1 MLLLLIE
8 TVLASNPWGTVVAP
22 PGVSTY
28 GSLGSGGLGD
38 FIANGIRLLIV
49 IAGIYAVI
57 NFVLA
62 GYGFMSAGG
71 DPKKVADAWAKIWQT
86 ILGLVLVVG
95 AYVIGSI
102 ISRILFGDA
111 GAIFRIFIF
120 GP

>member
-1 MLLLLIE
+1 MYSILLGQ
-8 TVLASNPWGTVVAP
+8 VLAQSKWGTISAP
-22 PGVSTY
+22 PGV
-28 GSLGSGGLGD
+28 GGISEIGP

-71 DPKKVADAWAKIWQT
+71 DPKRVADAWAKIWQT
-86 ILGLVLVVG
+86 LIGLIVVVG
-95 AYVIGSI
+95 AYVIGSVV
-102 ISRILFGDA
+102 SRILFGDA
-111 GAIFRIFIF
+111 GLIFDIKIY